1 MKLRFW
7 FAAALLAAVTAC
19 SASPTVPERVRADT
33 APAALDSTTTTTE
46 GGGTM
51 GSGNRH

>member
-7 FAAALLAAVTAC
+7 FAAALLAAVAAC
-19 SASPTVPERVRADT
+19 STSPTAPERVRADS
-33 APAALDSTTTTTE
+33 APAAHDSTMTE